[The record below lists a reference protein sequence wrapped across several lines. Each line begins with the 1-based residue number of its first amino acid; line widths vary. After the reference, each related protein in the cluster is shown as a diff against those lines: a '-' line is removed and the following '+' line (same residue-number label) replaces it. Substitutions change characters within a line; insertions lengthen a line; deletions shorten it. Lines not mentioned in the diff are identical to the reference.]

1 MKSLLFFS
9 IGNADVCNMN
19 INEFL
24 IKRFHLSQEESVAF
38 LQEHEVLI
46 NGYKASQREALMKED
61 GLIID
66 GEQIREERIFSYYAY
81 YKPRGIEC
89 TLNPEI
95 ENNLFAILPF
105 KEKVYPIGRLDK
117 ESEGLLILTNDGRLY
132 KDIAFADNFK
142 EKEYEVTVDAVL
154 TEQALKQLKEG
165 IFIKG
170 RMTRPAIVQSTGKQS
185 FRMVLTQGINR
196 QIRRMCY
203 KLGYEVTS
211 LKRTRIAAVQLANL
225 RSGDFRIL
233 TKEEIF

>member
-1 MKSLLFFS
+1 
-9 IGNADVCNMN
+9 MN

-24 IKRFHLSQEESVAF
+24 IKRFRLSQEESIAF

-46 NGYKASQREALMKED
+46 NGHKASQREALTKED
-61 GLIID
+61 GLMID
-66 GEQIREERIFSYYAY
+66 GEQIREEQTFSYYAY

-132 KDIAFADNFK
+132 KDIALANNFK
-142 EKEYEVTVDAVL
+142 EKEYEVTVDALL
-154 TEQALKQLKEG
+154 TEQALKQLEEG
-165 IFIKG
+165 VFIKG
-170 RMTRPAIVQSTGKQS
+170 RMTRPATVQTTGPQS
-185 FRMVLTQGINR
+185 FRIVLTQGINR

-203 KLGYEVTS
+203 KLGYEVTA
-211 LKRTRIAAVQLANL
+211 LKRIRIAGVKLEDLN
-225 RSGDFRIL
+225 SGAYRRL